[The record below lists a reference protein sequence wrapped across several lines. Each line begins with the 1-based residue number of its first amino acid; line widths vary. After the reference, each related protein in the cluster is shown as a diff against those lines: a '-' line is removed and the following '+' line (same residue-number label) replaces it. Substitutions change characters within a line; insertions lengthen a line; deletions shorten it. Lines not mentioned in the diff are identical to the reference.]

1 MKGGVPLTKHRKDTD
16 YLFLAGRVRA
26 LERRLLTAAK
36 LEQLLQAADV
46 AACSQLLS
54 ELGYEPIRDE
64 ASLQES
70 LKQQRQAVFAD
81 IARFMP
87 EPALLDVFRLKYDY
101 HNIKTLLKDAEN
113 GQRLLMDAGCIPA
126 TDMERQYAESGE
138 WQFLPGEMAD
148 AARDAAAVLA
158 ETGNAQRSDCILD
171 RAYFAQLRKLAAESR
186 CGYLQ
191 DYIRAMID
199 AANLRSL
206 VRAARL
212 HADPGFLRQVLFDGG
227 SVSPDTIVTHAG
239 SGPAS
244 LYRATAFRTAAEA
257 GEEAVKG
264 GSLTAFEK
272 ACDNAVL
279 STAGKARGIPFG
291 VEVVLGYLAAK
302 EAEWTAVRI
311 IMSGRMA
318 GMTADA
324 IRERL
329 RDQYV

>member
-1 MKGGVPLTKHRKDTD
+1 MTKHRKDTD
-16 YLFLAGRVRA
+16 YLFLASRVRA
-26 LERRLLTAAK
+26 LERKLLTAPRI
-36 LEQLLQAADV
+36 EQLLTAGDV

-54 ELGYEPIRDE
+54 ELGYEPIHDE
-64 ASLQES
+64 ASLQAS
-70 LKQQRQAVFAD
+70 LKQQREAVFSD

-87 EPALLDVFRLKYDY
+87 EPELLDVFRLKYDY
-101 HNIKTLLKDAEN
+101 HNIKTLLKDRS
-113 GQRLLMDAGCIPA
+113 GGRLLMDAGCISA
-126 TDMERQYAESGE
+126 ADMERQYAESGN
-138 WQFLPGEMAD
+138 WQFLPKEMAD
-148 AARDAAAVLA
+148 AAREAADVLA
-158 ETGNAQRSDCILD
+158 ETGNPQRSDFILD
-171 RAYFAQLRKLAAESR
+171 RAYFAQLRSLAQESR
-186 CGYLQ
+186 CAYLQ
-191 DYIRAMID
+191 EYIRAMID

-206 VRAARL
+206 VRTERL
-212 HADPGFLRQVLFDGG
+212 RTDPGFLRQVLFDGG
-227 SVSPDTIVTHAG
+227 SVSADTIVAHAG
-239 SGPAS
+239 NGPAA
-244 LYRATAFRTAAEA
+244 LYRATPFRAAAEA

-264 GSLTAFEK
+264 GSLTAFER

-279 STAGKARGIPFG
+279 LAAGKARSIPFG

>member
-1 MKGGVPLTKHRKDTD
+1 MTKHRKDTD
-16 YLFLAGRVRA
+16 YLFLASRVRA
-26 LERRLLTAAK
+26 LERKLLTAPRI
-36 LEQLLQAADV
+36 EQLLTAGDV

-54 ELGYEPIRDE
+54 ELGYEPIHDE
-64 ASLQES
+64 TSLQVS
-70 LKQQRQAVFAD
+70 LKQQREAVFSD

-87 EPALLDVFRLKYDY
+87 EPELLDVFRLKYDY
-101 HNIKTLLKDAEN
+101 HNIKTLLKDRS
-113 GQRLLMDAGCIPA
+113 GGRLLMDAGCISA
-126 TDMERQYAESGE
+126 ADMERQYAESGN
-138 WQFLPGEMAD
+138 WQFLPKEMAD
-148 AARDAAAVLA
+148 AAKEAGDVLA
-158 ETGNAQRSDCILD
+158 ETGNPQRSDFILD
-171 RAYFAQLRKLAAESR
+171 RAYFAQLRSLAQESR
-186 CGYLQ
+186 CAYLQ
-191 DYIRAMID
+191 EYIRAMID

-206 VRAARL
+206 VRTERL

-227 SVSPDTIVTHAG
+227 SVSVDTIATHAG
-239 SGPAS
+239 NGPAA
-244 LYRATAFRTAAEA
+244 LYRATPFRAAAEA

-264 GSLTAFEK
+264 GSLTAFER

-279 STAGKARGIPFG
+279 LAAGKARSIPFG

-302 EAEWTAVRI
+302 ESEWTAVRI

>member
-1 MKGGVPLTKHRKDTD
+1 MTKHRKDTD
-16 YLFLAGRVRA
+16 YLFLASRVRA
-26 LERRLLTAAK
+26 LERKLLTAPRI
-36 LEQLLQAADV
+36 EHLLTAGDM

-54 ELGYEPIRDE
+54 ELGYEPIHDE
-64 ASLQES
+64 ASLQAS
-70 LKQQRQAVFAD
+70 LKHQREAVFSD

-87 EPALLDVFRLKYDY
+87 EPELLDVFRLKYDY
-101 HNIKTLLKDAEN
+101 HNIKTLLKDRS
-113 GQRLLMDAGCIPA
+113 GGRLLMDAGCISA
-126 TDMERQYAESGE
+126 ADMERQYAESGN
-138 WQFLPGEMAD
+138 WQFLPKEMAD
-148 AARDAAAVLA
+148 AAKEAADVLA
-158 ETGNAQRSDCILD
+158 ETGNAQRSDFILD
-171 RAYFAQLRKLAAESR
+171 RAYFAQLRRLAQESR
-186 CGYLQ
+186 CAYLQ
-191 DYIRAMID
+191 EYIRAMID

-206 VRAARL
+206 VRTERL
-212 HADPGFLRQVLFDGG
+212 HTDPGFLRQVLFDGG
-227 SVSPDTIVTHAG
+227 SVSADTIVAHAG
-239 SGPAS
+239 NGPAA
-244 LYRATAFRTAAEA
+244 LYRTTPFRAAAEA

-264 GSLTAFEK
+264 GSLTAFER

-279 STAGKARGIPFG
+279 LAAGKARSIPFG

>member
-1 MKGGVPLTKHRKDTD
+1 MTKNRKDTD
-16 YLFLAGRVRA
+16 YLFLAYRVRA
-26 LERRLLTAAK
+26 LERNRLTAPRIEQLLTAG
-36 LEQLLQAADV
+36 DV

-54 ELGYEPIRDE
+54 ELGYEPIHDE
-64 ASLQES
+64 ASLQAS
-70 LKQQRQAVFAD
+70 LKQQREAVFSD

-87 EPALLDVFRLKYDY
+87 EPELLDVFRLKYDY
-101 HNIKTLLKDAEN
+101 HNIKTLLKDRS
-113 GQRLLMDAGCIPA
+113 GGRLLMDAGCISA
-126 TDMERQYAESGE
+126 ADMERQYAESGN
-138 WQFLPGEMAD
+138 WQFLPKEMAD
-148 AARDAAAVLA
+148 AAKEAADVLA
-158 ETGNAQRSDCILD
+158 ETGNPQRSDFILD
-171 RAYFAQLRKLAAESR
+171 RAYFAQLRSLAQESR
-186 CGYLQ
+186 CAYLQ
-191 DYIRAMID
+191 EYIRAMID

-206 VRAARL
+206 VRTKRL
-212 HADPGFLRQVLFDGG
+212 RTDPGFLRQVLFDGG
-227 SVSPDTIVTHAG
+227 SVSVDTIVAHAG
-239 SGPAS
+239 NGPAA
-244 LYRATAFRTAAEA
+244 LYRATPFRAAAEA

-264 GSLTAFEK
+264 GSLTAFER

-279 STAGKARGIPFG
+279 LAAGKARSSPFG

>member
-1 MKGGVPLTKHRKDTD
+1 MTKHRKDTD
-16 YLFLAGRVRA
+16 YLFLASRVRA
-26 LERRLLTAAK
+26 LERKLLTAPRI
-36 LEQLLQAADV
+36 EQLLTAGDV

-54 ELGYEPIRDE
+54 ELGYEPIHDE
-64 ASLQES
+64 ASLQAS
-70 LKQQRQAVFAD
+70 LKQQREAVFSD

-87 EPALLDVFRLKYDY
+87 EPELLDVFRLKYDY
-101 HNIKTLLKDAEN
+101 HNIKTLLKDRS
-113 GQRLLMDAGCIPA
+113 GGRLLMDAGCISA
-126 TDMERQYAESGE
+126 ADMERQYAESGN
-138 WQFLPGEMAD
+138 WQFLPKEMAD
-148 AARDAAAVLA
+148 AAKEAADVLA
-158 ETGNAQRSDCILD
+158 ETGNPQRSDFILD
-171 RAYFAQLRKLAAESR
+171 RAYFAQLRSLAQESR
-186 CGYLQ
+186 CAYLQ
-191 DYIRAMID
+191 EYIRAMID

-206 VRAARL
+206 VRTERL

-227 SVSPDTIVTHAG
+227 SVSVDTIVAHAG
-239 SGPAS
+239 NGPAA
-244 LYRATAFRTAAEA
+244 LYRATPFRAAAEA

-264 GSLTAFEK
+264 GSLTAFER

-279 STAGKARGIPFG
+279 LAAGKARSIPFG

>member
-1 MKGGVPLTKHRKDTD
+1 MTKHRKDTD
-16 YLFLAGRVRA
+16 YLFLASRVRA
-26 LERRLLTAAK
+26 LERKLLTAPRI
-36 LEQLLQAADV
+36 EQLLTAGDV

-54 ELGYEPIRDE
+54 ELGYEPIHDE
-64 ASLQES
+64 ASLQAS
-70 LKQQRQAVFAD
+70 LKQQREAVFSD

-87 EPALLDVFRLKYDY
+87 EPELLDVFRLKYDY
-101 HNIKTLLKDAEN
+101 HNIKTLLKDRS
-113 GQRLLMDAGCIPA
+113 GGRLLMDAGCISA
-126 TDMERQYAESGE
+126 ADMERQYAESGN
-138 WQFLPGEMAD
+138 WQFLPKEMAD
-148 AARDAAAVLA
+148 AAKEAGDVLA
-158 ETGNAQRSDCILD
+158 ETGNPQRSDFILD
-171 RAYFAQLRKLAAESR
+171 RAYFAQLRSLAQESR
-186 CGYLQ
+186 CAYLQ
-191 DYIRAMID
+191 EYIRAMID

-206 VRAARL
+206 VRTKRL
-212 HADPGFLRQVLFDGG
+212 RTDPGFLRQVLFDGG
-227 SVSPDTIVTHAG
+227 SVSVDTIVTHAG
-239 SGPAS
+239 NGPAA
-244 LYRATAFRTAAEA
+244 LYRATPFRAAAEA

-264 GSLTAFEK
+264 GSLTAFER

-279 STAGKARGIPFG
+279 LAAGKARSIPFG

>member
-1 MKGGVPLTKHRKDTD
+1 MTKHRKDTD
-16 YLFLAGRVRA
+16 YLFLASRVRS
-26 LERRLLTAAK
+26 LERKLLTAPRI
-36 LEQLLQAADV
+36 EQLLSAGDI
-46 AACSQLLS
+46 AACSQILS

-64 ASLQES
+64 ASLQAS
-70 LKQQRQAVFAD
+70 LKQQREAVFSD

-87 EPALLDVFRLKYDY
+87 EPELLDVFRLKYDY
-101 HNIKTLLKDAEN
+101 HNIKTLLKDRS
-113 GQRLLMDAGCIPA
+113 GGRLLMDAGCISA
-126 TDMERQYAESGE
+126 ADMERQYTESGN
-138 WQFLPGEMAD
+138 WQFLPKEMAD
-148 AARDAAAVLA
+148 AAQEAADVLA
-158 ETGNAQRSDCILD
+158 ETGNAQRSDFVLD
-171 RAYFAQLRKLAAESR
+171 RAYFAQLRRLAQESR
-186 CGYLQ
+186 CAYLQ

-206 VRAARL
+206 VRTERL
-212 HADPGFLRQVLFDGG
+212 HTDPDFLRQVLFDGG
-227 SVSPDTIVTHAG
+227 SVTAATIIAHAG
-239 SGPAS
+239 NGPAA
-244 LYRATAFRTAAEA
+244 LYHATPFRAAAEA

-264 GSLTAFEK
+264 GSLTAFER

-279 STAGKARGIPFG
+279 LSAGKARSIPFG
-291 VEVVLGYLAAK
+291 VEVVLGYLTAK

>member
-1 MKGGVPLTKHRKDTD
+1 MTKHRKDTD
-16 YLFLAGRVRA
+16 YLFLASRVRA
-26 LERRLLTAAK
+26 LERKLLTAPRI
-36 LEQLLQAADV
+36 EQLLTAGDV

-54 ELGYEPIRDE
+54 ELGYEPIHDE
-64 ASLQES
+64 ASLQAS
-70 LKQQRQAVFAD
+70 LKQQREAVFSD

-87 EPALLDVFRLKYDY
+87 EPELLDVFRLKYDY
-101 HNIKTLLKDAEN
+101 HNIKTLLKDRS
-113 GQRLLMDAGCIPA
+113 GGRLLMDAGCISA
-126 TDMERQYAESGE
+126 ADMERQYAESGN
-138 WQFLPGEMAD
+138 WQFLPKEMAD
-148 AARDAAAVLA
+148 AAKEAADVLA
-158 ETGNAQRSDCILD
+158 ETGNPQRSDFILD
-171 RAYFAQLRKLAAESR
+171 RAYFAQLRSLAQESR
-186 CGYLQ
+186 CAYLQ
-191 DYIRAMID
+191 EYIRAMID

-206 VRAARL
+206 VRTERL
-212 HADPGFLRQVLFDGG
+212 RTDPGFLRQVLFDGG
-227 SVSPDTIVTHAG
+227 SVSVDTIVAHAG
-239 SGPAS
+239 NGPAA
-244 LYRATAFRTAAEA
+244 LYRATPFRAAAEA

-264 GSLTAFEK
+264 GSLTAFER

-279 STAGKARGIPFG
+279 LAAGKARSIPFG

>member
-1 MKGGVPLTKHRKDTD
+1 MTKHRKDTD
-16 YLFLAGRVRA
+16 YLFLASRVRS
-26 LERRLLTAAK
+26 LERKLLTAPRI
-36 LEQLLQAADV
+36 EQLLTAGDV

-54 ELGYEPIRDE
+54 ELGYEPIHDE
-64 ASLQES
+64 TSLQVS
-70 LKQQRQAVFAD
+70 LKQQREAVFSD

-87 EPALLDVFRLKYDY
+87 EPELLDVFRLKYDY
-101 HNIKTLLKDAEN
+101 HNIKTLLKDRS
-113 GQRLLMDAGCIPA
+113 GGRLLMDAGCISA
-126 TDMERQYAESGE
+126 ADMERQYAESGN
-138 WQFLPGEMAD
+138 WQFLPKEMAE
-148 AARDAAAVLA
+148 AAKEAADVLA
-158 ETGNAQRSDCILD
+158 ETGNPQRSDFILD
-171 RAYFAQLRKLAAESR
+171 RAYFAQLRSLAQESR
-186 CGYLQ
+186 CAYLQ

-206 VRAARL
+206 VRTERL

-227 SVSPDTIVTHAG
+227 SVSVDTIVAHAG
-239 SGPAS
+239 NGPAA
-244 LYRATAFRTAAEA
+244 LYRATPFRAAAEA
-257 GEEAVKG
+257 GEEAAKG
-264 GSLTAFEK
+264 GSLTAFER

-279 STAGKARGIPFG
+279 LAAGKARSIPFG

>member
-1 MKGGVPLTKHRKDTD
+1 MTKHRKDTD
-16 YLFLAGRVRA
+16 YLFLASRVRA
-26 LERRLLTAAK
+26 LERKLLTAPRI
-36 LEQLLQAADV
+36 EQLLTAGDV

-54 ELGYEPIRDE
+54 ELGYEPIHDE
-64 ASLQES
+64 ASLQAS
-70 LKQQRQAVFAD
+70 LKQQRETVFSD

-87 EPALLDVFRLKYDY
+87 EPELLDVFRLKYDY
-101 HNIKTLLKDAEN
+101 HNIKTLLKDRS
-113 GQRLLMDAGCIPA
+113 GGRLLMDAGCISA
-126 TDMERQYAESGE
+126 ADMERQYAESGN
-138 WQFLPGEMAD
+138 WQFLPKEMAD
-148 AARDAAAVLA
+148 AAKEAADVLA
-158 ETGNAQRSDCILD
+158 ETGNAQRSDFILD
-171 RAYFAQLRKLAAESR
+171 RAYFAQLRRLAQESR
-186 CGYLQ
+186 CAYLQ
-191 DYIRAMID
+191 EYIRAMID

-206 VRAARL
+206 VRTERL

-227 SVSPDTIVTHAG
+227 SVSVDTIVAHAG
-239 SGPAS
+239 NGPAA
-244 LYRATAFRTAAEA
+244 LYRATPFRAAAEA

-264 GSLTAFEK
+264 GSLTAFER

-279 STAGKARGIPFG
+279 LAAGKARSIPFG

>member
-1 MKGGVPLTKHRKDTD
+1 MTKHRKDTD
-16 YLFLAGRVRA
+16 YLFLASRVRA
-26 LERRLLTAAK
+26 LERKLLTAPRI
-36 LEQLLQAADV
+36 EQLLTAGDV

-54 ELGYEPIRDE
+54 ELGYEPIHDE
-64 ASLQES
+64 TSLQVS
-70 LKQQRQAVFAD
+70 LKQQREAVFSD

-87 EPALLDVFRLKYDY
+87 EPELLDVFRLKYDY
-101 HNIKTLLKDAEN
+101 HNIKTLLKDRS
-113 GQRLLMDAGCIPA
+113 GGRLLMDAGCISA
-126 TDMERQYAESGE
+126 ADMERQYAESGN
-138 WQFLPGEMAD
+138 WQFLPKEMAD
-148 AARDAAAVLA
+148 AAKEAADVLA
-158 ETGNAQRSDCILD
+158 ETGNPQRSDFILD
-171 RAYFAQLRKLAAESR
+171 RAYFAQLRSLAQESR
-186 CGYLQ
+186 CAYLQ

-206 VRAARL
+206 VRTERL

-227 SVSPDTIVTHAG
+227 SVSVDTIVAHAG
-239 SGPAS
+239 NGPAA
-244 LYRATAFRTAAEA
+244 LYRATPFRAAAEA

-264 GSLTAFEK
+264 GSLTAFER

-279 STAGKARGIPFG
+279 LAAGKARSIPFG

>member
-1 MKGGVPLTKHRKDTD
+1 MTKHRKDTD
-16 YLFLAGRVRA
+16 YLFLASRVRA
-26 LERRLLTAAK
+26 LERKLLTAPRI
-36 LEQLLQAADV
+36 EQLLTAGDV

-54 ELGYEPIRDE
+54 ELGYEPIHDE
-64 ASLQES
+64 ASLQAS
-70 LKQQRQAVFAD
+70 LKQQREAVFSD

-87 EPALLDVFRLKYDY
+87 EPELLDVFRLKYDY
-101 HNIKTLLKDAEN
+101 HNIKTLLKDRS
-113 GQRLLMDAGCIPA
+113 GGRLLMDAGCISA
-126 TDMERQYAESGE
+126 ADMERQYAESGN
-138 WQFLPGEMAD
+138 WQFLPKEMAD
-148 AARDAAAVLA
+148 AAKEAADVLA
-158 ETGNAQRSDCILD
+158 ETGNPQRSDFILD
-171 RAYFAQLRKLAAESR
+171 RAYFAQLRHLAQESR
-186 CGYLQ
+186 CAYLQ
-191 DYIRAMID
+191 EYIRAMID

-206 VRAARL
+206 VRTERL
-212 HADPGFLRQVLFDGG
+212 RTDPGFLRQVLFDGG
-227 SVSPDTIVTHAG
+227 SVSVDTIVAHAG
-239 SGPAS
+239 NGPAA
-244 LYRATAFRTAAEA
+244 LYRTTPFRSAAEA

-264 GSLTAFEK
+264 GSLTAFER

-279 STAGKARGIPFG
+279 LAAGKARSIPFG

>member
-1 MKGGVPLTKHRKDTD
+1 MTKHRKDTD
-16 YLFLAGRVRA
+16 YLFLASRVRA
-26 LERRLLTAAK
+26 LERKLLTAPRI
-36 LEQLLQAADV
+36 EQLLTVGDT

-54 ELGYEPIRDE
+54 ELGYEPIHDE
-64 ASLQES
+64 TSLQVS
-70 LKQQRQAVFAD
+70 LKQQREAVFSD

-87 EPALLDVFRLKYDY
+87 EPELLDVFRLKYDY
-101 HNIKTLLKDAEN
+101 HNIKTLLKDRS
-113 GQRLLMDAGCIPA
+113 GGRLLMDAGCISA
-126 TDMERQYAESGE
+126 ADMERQYAESGN
-138 WQFLPGEMAD
+138 WQFLPKEMAD
-148 AARDAAAVLA
+148 AAKEAGDVLA
-158 ETGNAQRSDCILD
+158 ETGNPQRSDFILD
-171 RAYFAQLRKLAAESR
+171 RAYFAQLRSLAQESR
-186 CGYLQ
+186 CAYLQ
-191 DYIRAMID
+191 EYICAMID

-206 VRAARL
+206 VRTERL

-227 SVSPDTIVTHAG
+227 SVSVDTIVAHAG
-239 SGPAS
+239 NGPAA
-244 LYRATAFRTAAEA
+244 LYRATPFRAAAEA
-257 GEEAVKG
+257 GEEAAKG
-264 GSLTAFEK
+264 GSLTAFER

-279 STAGKARGIPFG
+279 LAAGKARSIPFG

>member
-1 MKGGVPLTKHRKDTD
+1 MTKHRKDTD
-16 YLFLAGRVRA
+16 YLFLASRVRA
-26 LERRLLTAAK
+26 LERKLLTAPRI
-36 LEQLLQAADV
+36 EQLLTAGDT

-54 ELGYEPIRDE
+54 ELGYEPIHDE
-64 ASLQES
+64 ASLQAS
-70 LKQQRQAVFAD
+70 LKQQREAVFSD

-87 EPALLDVFRLKYDY
+87 EPELLDVFRLKYDY
-101 HNIKTLLKDAEN
+101 HNIKTLLKDRS
-113 GQRLLMDAGCIPA
+113 GGRLLMDAGCISA
-126 TDMERQYAESGE
+126 ADMERQYAESGN
-138 WQFLPGEMAD
+138 WQFLPKEMAD
-148 AARDAAAVLA
+148 AAKEAADVLA
-158 ETGNAQRSDCILD
+158 ETGNAQRSDFILD
-171 RAYFAQLRKLAAESR
+171 RAYFAQLRPLAQESR
-186 CGYLQ
+186 CAYLQ
-191 DYIRAMID
+191 EYIRAMID

-206 VRAARL
+206 VRTERL

-227 SVSPDTIVTHAG
+227 SVSADTIAAHAG
-239 SGPAS
+239 NGPAA
-244 LYRATAFRTAAEA
+244 LYRATPFRAAAEA

-264 GSLTAFEK
+264 GSLTAFER

-279 STAGKARGIPFG
+279 LAAGKARSIPFG

>member
-1 MKGGVPLTKHRKDTD
+1 MTKHRKDTD
-16 YLFLAGRVRA
+16 YLFLASRVRA
-26 LERRLLTAAK
+26 LERKLLTAPRI
-36 LEQLLQAADV
+36 EQLLTAGDM

-54 ELGYEPIRDE
+54 ELGYEPIHDE
-64 ASLQES
+64 ASLQAC
-70 LKQQRQAVFAD
+70 LKQQREAVFSD

-87 EPALLDVFRLKYDY
+87 EPELLDVFRLKYDY
-101 HNIKTLLKDAEN
+101 HNIKTLLKDRS
-113 GQRLLMDAGCIPA
+113 GGRLLMDAGCISA
-126 TDMERQYAESGE
+126 ADMERQYAESGN
-138 WQFLPGEMAD
+138 WQFLPKEMAD
-148 AARDAAAVLA
+148 AAKEAADVLA
-158 ETGNAQRSDCILD
+158 ETGNAQRSDFILD
-171 RAYFAQLRKLAAESR
+171 RAYFAQLRRLAQESR
-186 CGYLQ
+186 CAYLQ
-191 DYIRAMID
+191 EYIRAMID

-206 VRAARL
+206 VRTERL

-227 SVSPDTIVTHAG
+227 SVSADTIVAHAG
-239 SGPAS
+239 NGPAA
-244 LYRATAFRTAAEA
+244 LYRATPFRAAAEA

-264 GSLTAFEK
+264 GSLTAFER

-279 STAGKARGIPFG
+279 LAAGKARSIPFG

>member
-1 MKGGVPLTKHRKDTD
+1 MTKHRKDTD
-16 YLFLAGRVRA
+16 YLFLASRVRA
-26 LERRLLTAAK
+26 LERKLLTAPRI
-36 LEQLLQAADV
+36 EQLLTAGDV

-54 ELGYEPIRDE
+54 ELGYEPIHDE
-64 ASLQES
+64 TSLQVS
-70 LKQQRQAVFAD
+70 LKQQREAVFSD

-87 EPALLDVFRLKYDY
+87 EPELLDVFRLKYDY
-101 HNIKTLLKDAEN
+101 HNIKTLLKDRS
-113 GQRLLMDAGCIPA
+113 GGRLLMDAGCISA
-126 TDMERQYAESGE
+126 ADMERQYAESGN
-138 WQFLPGEMAD
+138 WQFLPKEMAD
-148 AARDAAAVLA
+148 AAKEAADVLA
-158 ETGNAQRSDCILD
+158 ETGNAQRSDFILD
-171 RAYFAQLRKLAAESR
+171 RAYFAQLCSLAQESR
-186 CGYLQ
+186 CAYLQ
-191 DYIRAMID
+191 EYIRAMID

-206 VRAARL
+206 VRTERL

-227 SVSPDTIVTHAG
+227 SVSADTIAAHAG
-239 SGPAS
+239 NGPAA
-244 LYRATAFRTAAEA
+244 LYRTTPFRAAAEA

-264 GSLTAFEK
+264 GSLTAFER

-279 STAGKARGIPFG
+279 LAAGKARSIPFG
-291 VEVVLGYLAAK
+291 VQVVLGYLAAK

>member
-1 MKGGVPLTKHRKDTD
+1 MTKHRKDTD
-16 YLFLAGRVRA
+16 YLFLASRVRA
-26 LERRLLTAAK
+26 LERKLLTAPRI
-36 LEQLLQAADV
+36 EQLLTAGDV

-54 ELGYEPIRDE
+54 ELGYEPIHDE
-64 ASLQES
+64 ASLQAS
-70 LKQQRQAVFAD
+70 LKQQREAVFSD

-87 EPALLDVFRLKYDY
+87 EPELLDVFRLKYDY
-101 HNIKTLLKDAEN
+101 HNIQTLLKDRS
-113 GQRLLMDAGCIPA
+113 GGRLLMDAGCISA
-126 TDMERQYAESGE
+126 ADMERQYAESGN
-138 WQFLPGEMAD
+138 WQFLPKEMAE
-148 AARDAAAVLA
+148 AAKEAADVLA
-158 ETGNAQRSDCILD
+158 ETGNPQRSDFILD
-171 RAYFAQLRKLAAESR
+171 RAYFAQLRSLAQESR
-186 CGYLQ
+186 CAYLQ
-191 DYIRAMID
+191 EYIRAMID

-206 VRAARL
+206 VRTERL

-227 SVSPDTIVTHAG
+227 SVSVDTIVAHAG
-239 SGPAS
+239 NGPAA
-244 LYRATAFRTAAEA
+244 LYRATPFRAAAEA
-257 GEEAVKG
+257 GEEAAKG
-264 GSLTAFEK
+264 GSLTAFER

-279 STAGKARGIPFG
+279 LAAGKARSIPFG

>member
-1 MKGGVPLTKHRKDTD
+1 MTKHRKDTD
-16 YLFLAGRVRA
+16 YLFLASRVRA
-26 LERRLLTAAK
+26 LERKLLTAPRI
-36 LEQLLQAADV
+36 EQLLTAGDV

-54 ELGYEPIRDE
+54 ELGYEPIHDE
-64 ASLQES
+64 ASLQAS
-70 LKQQRQAVFAD
+70 LKQQREAVFSD

-87 EPALLDVFRLKYDY
+87 EPELLDVFRLKYDY
-101 HNIKTLLKDAEN
+101 HNIKTLLKDRS
-113 GQRLLMDAGCIPA
+113 GGRLLMDAGCISA
-126 TDMERQYAESGE
+126 ADMERQYAESGN
-138 WQFLPGEMAD
+138 WQFLPKEMAD
-148 AARDAAAVLA
+148 AAKEAGDVLA
-158 ETGNAQRSDCILD
+158 ETGNPQRSDFILD
-171 RAYFAQLRKLAAESR
+171 RAYFAQLRSLAQESR
-186 CGYLQ
+186 CAYLQ
-191 DYIRAMID
+191 EYIRAMID

-206 VRAARL
+206 VRTERL

-227 SVSPDTIVTHAG
+227 SVSVDTIVAHAG
-239 SGPAS
+239 NGPAA
-244 LYRATAFRTAAEA
+244 LYRATPFRAAAEA
-257 GEEAVKG
+257 GEEAAKG
-264 GSLTAFEK
+264 GSLTAFER

-279 STAGKARGIPFG
+279 LAAGKARSIPFG